1 MASGVFSLKTLNDNW
16 FEDRLQPING
26 LTSIGSLD
34 KKQAR
39 RYETDIANV
48 GQRLDVLSRISR
60 MPQRQS
66 FACPDDG
73 FNEKSLTSHLDFRH
87 PKSHEEFVQNAAP
100 DPKMMVA
107 ETVPEV
113 CNEERRPVPGNT
125 RGFGAVLQR
134 HEADHGRR
142 YWSTTHRDTFRAAAG
157 RSLSEASLSIGAP
170 RTEPSGLRGAG
181 VTTLMMEKRVSGVQ
195 VGTLCGEAF
204 RESKN
209 PGMDTRTQ
217 RTWLYSSDPS
227 LRHLHYGGKR
237 PVPLPTD
244 NELSA
249 QIGDGEMS
257 KIRAALEKRGNLCRN
272 STKVTK
278 GNDKR
283 PGFSIF
289 QDD

>member
-1 MASGVFSLKTLNDNW
+1 VYTLKTLNDNW
-16 FEDRLQPING
+16 FEDRLQPIDG

-34 KKQAR
+34 KKQPR
-39 RYETDIANV
+39 RYEPDVANV
-48 GQRLDVLSRISR
+48 GKRLDVLSRISR
-60 MPQRQS
+60 MPQRPS

-73 FNEKSLTSHLDFRH
+73 FNEKQLTSRLDFRH
-87 PKSHEEFVQNAAP
+87 PKTREEFVGDAP
-100 DPKMMVA
+100 LPHPKMMVA

-113 CNEERRPVPGNT
+113 CSEERRPVPGNT

-134 HEADHGRR
+134 HEEGHGRR
-142 YWSTTHRDTFRAAAG
+142 YWNTTYSETFRGG
-157 RSLSEASLSIGAP
+157 RSLSEAMLP
-170 RTEPSGLRGAG
+170 TVKTEPSGLRGAG

-217 RTWLYSSDPS
+217 RSWLYSSDPS

-237 PVPLPTD
+237 PAPSAVD

-249 QIGDGEMS
+249 QIGEGEMS
-257 KIRAALEKRGNLCRN
+257 KIRATLAKRGNLCRN

-278 GNDKR
+278 GNEKR
-283 PGFSIF
+283 AGFSIF